1 MKTYRIQRL
10 LDAVDAPLPAT
21 GLAVLAALLAGAA
34 VPTSVAHAGP
44 AAPHEAPAAAA
55 PFCSADPEPPEYY
68 AIPLVTTKNV
78 PGTAFTRGNADV
90 TFAPSPYGVS
100 VAPDGSYSYDVHVRL
115 DDLPEPPQGG
125 YVAWVTTTQVDRI
138 ERLGALEDGQVTGT
152 VDWNKFL
159 VVVTLEDDPST
170 AADRWS
176 GPIAFRGMSRS
187 GKMHTMAGHGP
198 FQEER
203 CATYGY
209 AN

>member
-1 MKTYRIQRL
+1 MIDL
-10 LDAVDAPLPAT
+10 LKLPA
-21 GLAVLAALLAGAA
+21 LALLALTAVVPAPASAHA
-34 VPTSVAHAGP
+34 VPPGSPSPDGP
-44 AAPHEAPAAAA
+44 APL
-55 PFCSADPEPPEYY
+55 FCSADPEPPEYY

-90 TFAPSPYGVS
+90 TFAPSPFGVS
-100 VAPDGSYSYDVHVRL
+100 VAPDGSYAYDVHVRL
-115 DDLPEPPQGG
+115 DDLPEPTRGG

-138 ERLGALEDGQVTGT
+138 ERLGALEDGQVTGQ
-152 VDWNKFL
+152 VRWNKFL
-159 VVVTLEDDPST
+159 VVVTLEDDP
-170 AADRWS
+170 AAEAERWT